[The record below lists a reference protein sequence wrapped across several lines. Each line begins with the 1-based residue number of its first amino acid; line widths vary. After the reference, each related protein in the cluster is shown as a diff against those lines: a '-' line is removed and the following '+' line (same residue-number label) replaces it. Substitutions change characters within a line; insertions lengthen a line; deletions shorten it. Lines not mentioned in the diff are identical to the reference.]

1 MRGSGRVIET
11 PLPARGVARSSVSVS
26 ERSVYRSV
34 DHSSVI
40 LSLSTLFVCLDDL
53 AVVSKWNSITA
64 GAVGEF
70 HRKPH
75 TFCAFATIV
84 ACAMARDYCH
94 CHCVL

>member
-1 MRGSGRVIET
+1 MIGTS
-11 PLPARGVARSSVSVS
+11 LPARAVARSSVSAS

-70 HRKPH
+70 HSKPR
-75 TFCAFATIV
+75 TFCALYL
-84 ACAMARDYCH
+84 CQDSCMRDGQR
-94 CHCVL
+94 LLSL